1 MTADVGQR
9 ALDTTPTTAEV
20 APRTEVRKDVP
31 APAPPAPSSGAGWI
45 VPLAVLIVGMFMSVL
60 DSSIVNVAIP
70 DIQNELSGSPDSVA
84 WVVTGYTLALGVV
97 VPLSG
102 WLGMRFGQSRLYIV
116 SVLGFAAG
124 SALCGLAWN
133 LDSLI
138 AFRILQAIP
147 GGVLPVITLTM
158 LYQIVPVENIGAAMG
173 LYGLGV
179 VVAPAVGPTLGGYLV
194 EYTDWRVIFYINVP
208 IGILGA
214 ALALAV
220 FPRVRPTTW
229 PKFDLW
235 GFLTI
240 AYALFALLLAFS
252 EGQSWGWTGYRVI
265 ILFASSLISLALFV
279 IIELEVDN
287 PIIDLRVLRCYP
299 YTLSLVLISITTTA
313 LFTGLYFLP
322 QFLQQVQGMQSLD
335 AGLVLTPAAMVLLVL
350 MPIAGRIYDKIGPRY
365 PVMIGLAIIA
375 GASYQLAQLT
385 PDTTRGYIELWLTAR
400 NIGVGLAMMPIM
412 TSGVS
417 ALSRQLTTSG
427 SAMNNV
433 MQRVASSV
441 AVAVFGGLNL
451 ATTAQMT
458 ADNGSMIT
466 TGPGES
472 AALAAA
478 QAQGGQGLY
487 GVYEQLAAGA
497 TTHSYDNGFYIT
509 AWLCAGAVLLAA
521 TMRSGKAKQSGESV
535 VVEM

>member
-1 MTADVGQR
+1 MTTVEVEPR
-9 ALDTTPTTAEV
+9 AE
-20 APRTEVRKDVP
+20 APAA
-31 APAPPAPSSGAGWI
+31 APAPPVQPVAAPSVARSGGWM
-45 VPLAVLIVGMFMSVL
+45 VPLVVLIVGSFMSVL

-70 DIQNELSGSPDSVA
+70 DIQVELSGSPDSVA
-84 WVVTGYTLALGVV
+84 WVVTGYSLALGVV

-102 WLGMRFGQSRLYIV
+102 WLGLRIGQTRLYV
-116 SVLGFAAG
+116 LAVLGFAAG

-138 AFRILQAIP
+138 AFRIIQAIP
-147 GGVLPVITLTM
+147 GGILPVVTLTM
-158 LYQIVPVENIGAAMG
+158 LYQIVPIRNIGAAMG

-179 VVAPAVGPTLGGYLV
+179 VVAPAVGPVLGGYLV
-194 EYTDWRVIFYINVP
+194 EFTDWRVIFYINVP
-208 IGILGA
+208 IGLAGA
-214 ALALAV
+214 AAALAV

-229 PKFDLW
+229 PRFDLW

-265 ILFASSLISLALFV
+265 ILFASALISLALFV

-335 AGLVLTPAAMVLLVL
+335 AGLVLTPAALVLLVL
-350 MPIAGRIYDKIGPRY
+350 MPVAGRIYDVIGPRY
-365 PVMIGLAIIA
+365 PVMLGLAVIA
-375 GASYQLAQLT
+375 ASSYQLAQLT
-385 PDTTRGYIELWLTAR
+385 PDTTRGYIELWLAVR
-400 NIGVGLAMMPIM
+400 NVGVGLAMMPIM

-433 MQRVASSV
+433 MQRVSSSV
-441 AVAVFGGLNL
+441 AVAVFGGLNI
-451 ATTAQMT
+451 AVVAQMA
-458 ADNGSMIT
+458 ADRGAMIT
-466 TGPGES
+466 GV
-472 AALAAA
+472 A
-478 QAQGGQGLY
+478 QDPQQMY
-487 GVYEQLAAGA
+487 GVYQQLTSAV
-497 TTHSYDNGFYIT
+497 TTQAYDNGFYLT

-521 TMRSGKAKQSGESV
+521 TMRSGKAATGGESV
-535 VVEM
+535 VVEV

>member
-1 MTADVGQR
+1 VTAVDDKQVTREQSPR
-9 ALDTTPTTAEV
+9 VAEPTPH
-20 APRTEVRKDVP
+20 EVRP
-31 APAPPAPSSGAGWI
+31 TAAPAPPPERGWI
-45 VPLAVLIVGMFMSVL
+45 VPLAVLIVGSFMSVL

-70 DIQNELSGSPDSVA
+70 DIQVELSGSADAVA
-84 WVVTGYTLALGVV
+84 WVVTGYSLALGVV

-102 WLGMRFGQSRLYIV
+102 WLGLRIGQTRLYV
-116 SVLGFAAG
+116 LAVLGFAAG

-147 GGVLPVITLTM
+147 GGILPVVTLTM
-158 LYQIVPVENIGAAMG
+158 LYQIVPLENIGAAMG

-179 VVAPAVGPTLGGYLV
+179 VVAPAVGPVLGGYLV
-194 EYTDWRVIFYINVP
+194 ESTDWRVIFYINVP
-208 IGILGA
+208 IGIFGA
-214 ALALAV
+214 VLALAV

-229 PKFDLW
+229 PRFDLW

-265 ILFASSLISLALFV
+265 ILFASALISLALFV

-287 PIIDLRVLRCYP
+287 PIIDLRVFRCYP

-350 MPIAGRIYDKIGPRY
+350 MPVSGRIYDLIGPRY
-365 PVMIGLAIIA
+365 PVMLGLAVIA
-375 GASYQLAQLT
+375 VASYELAQLT
-385 PDTTRGYIELWLTAR
+385 PDTTRGYIELWLAVR
-400 NIGVGLAMMPIM
+400 NVGVGLAMMPIM

-427 SAMNNV
+427 SAMNNI
-433 MQRVASSV
+433 MQRVSSSV
-441 AVAVFGGLNL
+441 AVAVFGGLNI
-451 ATTAQMT
+451 AVVAQMT
-458 ADNGSMIT
+458 SDRGAMVTGVAPDQLYAAYQQLSSAVT
-466 TGPGES
+466 T
-472 AALAAA
+472 
-478 QAQGGQGLY
+478 QA
-487 GVYEQLAAGA
+487 
-497 TTHSYDNGFYIT
+497 YDNGFYIT
-509 AWLCAGAVLLAA
+509 AWLCAGAALLAV
-521 TMRSGKAKQSGESV
+521 TMRSGRRAAGGGSV
-535 VVEM
+535 VVEV